1 MKTFKII
8 FLTLTG
14 IQTETLVDAYNKT
27 RALFAFEEE
36 TICQRVLSIEE
47 YYED

>member
-14 IQTETLVDAYNKT
+14 IKTETLVDAYNKT
-27 RALFAFEEE
+27 KAIFLFEEE
-36 TICQRVLSIEE
+36 NICQRILSVELNEE
-47 YYED
+47 E